1 MRGELF
7 FPRGYGPADRAEGRP
22 VDGKTRFNIG
32 STSKMFAAV
41 SVLFLVD
48 EGRIDLDDLV
58 VKHLPEFRMK
68 GARHRDITVR
78 MLFNHSSGLPGTT
91 FDFCYRFERDFHEV
105 LLETMKDSALKHDP
119 GAMGI
124 YCNDGFALSEM
135 LIERVSGQKYIDFL
149 TERIFRPLG
158 MDHTGESVG
167 MSGGRVDEFYDPDG
181 KKYPREVVGALGAGG
196 LSSTVEDLC
205 RFADSFMSSGRQI
218 LSPFSLAE
226 ILKVKPTPF
235 AASLKGQAFFEAF
248 GWDYQNL
255 PDFLKLGFRVDGKS
269 GGTLFYSTNLQL
281 LPSEEMAVAVIYSG
295 TGKAGEATYGIM
307 KALMVDG
314 GLPVPREKLVG
325 KPVQPEPM
333 ARDTSPSIGFFANAT
348 GFYRFDPDKGKGSLK
363 VYPVSPV
370 EAEMVLS
377 LVYNDGFFHDPE
389 SGWRY
394 YFAFS
399 DEGTFLVLP
408 EAERYGVDIPAFQL
422 VEAIESPRKMSVE
435 MDGTL
440 WLVRNASPFTIF
452 TDSLLV
458 RSSAPQ
464 NLSRYVTFS
473 GPKRVVNA
481 DVAEMTATGFR
492 DQSSLGLFRKDGK
505 VRAKVMESEFS
516 GEDAANS
523 LKEGTTLVAIGPEG
537 DNKWLRAVSEAI
549 LSFRHTDGSR
559 ILVFRGPEAPPI
571 FDSVVDAG
579 EVYVPEDSLI
589 FLAGSPGDLIY
600 IAAR

>member
-1 MRGELF
+1 M
-7 FPRGYGPADRAEGRP
+7 
-22 VDGKTRFNIG
+22 
-32 STSKMFAAV
+32 
-41 SVLFLVD
+41 
-48 EGRIDLDDLV
+48 
-58 VKHLPEFRMK
+58 
-68 GARHRDITVR
+68 
-78 MLFNHSSGLPGTT
+78 
-91 FDFCYRFERDFHEV
+91 
-105 LLETMKDSALKHDP
+105 
-119 GAMGI
+119 
-124 YCNDGFALSEM
+124 
-135 LIERVSGQKYIDFL
+135 
-149 TERIFRPLG
+149 
-158 MDHTGESVG
+158 
-167 MSGGRVDEFYDPDG
+167 
-181 KKYPREVVGALGAGG
+181 
-196 LSSTVEDLC
+196 
-205 RFADSFMSSGRQI
+205 
-218 LSPFSLAE
+218 
-226 ILKVKPTPF
+226 
-235 AASLKGQAFFEAF
+235 
-248 GWDYQNL
+248 
-255 PDFLKLGFRVDGKS
+255 KLGFRVYGKS

-281 LPSEEMAVAVIYSG
+281 IPSEEMAVAVIYSG

-307 KALMVDG
+307 KALMVDR

-325 KPVQPEPM
+325 KPVQSEPM

-363 VYPVSPV
+363 VYPVSRV
-370 EAEMVLS
+370 EAETVLS

-399 DEGTFLVLP
+399 DEGTFLVLS
-408 EAERYGVDIPAFQL
+408 EAERYGAGIPAFQL
-422 VEAIESPRKMSVE
+422 VEAMESPRKMSVE

-452 TDSLLV
+452 TDSLPV

-464 NLSRYVTFS
+464 NLSGYATFS
-473 GPKRVVNA
+473 GPKRVV
-481 DVAEMTATGFR
+481 DPDFAEMAATGFR
-492 DQSSLGLFRKDGK
+492 DQSSLRLFRKDGK
-505 VRAKVMESEFS
+505 VRAKVMETEFS

-523 LKEGTTLVAIGPEG
+523 LREGTTLVAIGPEG
-537 DNKWLRAVSEAI
+537 DNEWLRAVSKAM